1 MGKRKAKDN
10 NDPITLS
17 TAEQAKLF
25 DLVWRLRDAT
35 ERRDWRELR
44 RLRLELLSLFDLTAA
59 GQRAGSKLYAQR
71 GTEPAPKT
79 SGADTL
85 TMIADLLERRH
96 GAPVGDED
104 EQPATEAELAELRSL
119 WGDDGVSE

>member
-1 MGKRKAKDN
+1 MGKRKAKDTTEQ
-10 NDPITLS
+10 ISLT
-17 TAEQAKLF
+17 TAEQARLF

-44 RLRLELLSLFDLTAA
+44 ILRLELLSLFDLTAA

-71 GTEPAPKT
+71 GTEPAPAT
-79 SGADTL
+79 SDADTL

-96 GAPVGDED
+96 GEPVDD
-104 EQPATEAELAELRSL
+104 DDVPATDAELAQLRAL
-119 WGDDGVSE
+119 WGEDGEVGE